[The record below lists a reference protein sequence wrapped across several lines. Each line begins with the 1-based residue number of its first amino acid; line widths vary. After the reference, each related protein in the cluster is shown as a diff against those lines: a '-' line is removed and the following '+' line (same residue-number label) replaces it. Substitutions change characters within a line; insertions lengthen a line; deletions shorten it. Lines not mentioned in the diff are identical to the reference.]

1 MLIERDNSGFVT
13 DQQTEVMYE
22 NLPIVVRSKDSD
34 WELITKQSWLYW
46 QAELQKVDYVEWGR
60 VHFVSIDAV
69 LASALF

>member
-34 WELITKQSWLYW
+34 WELITKQSWLDW
-46 QAELQKVDYVEWGR
+46 QAELQKVDYAEWGR
-60 VHFVSIDAV
+60 VQIIC
-69 LASALF
+69 